1 MDSVLWSKLF
11 EISTKISNNNWKL
24 IYRGTRDGFGAKDFH
39 RECDGVAKTV
49 TIIKTTN
56 GNIFGGYTDLP
67 WSSPTKI
74 TDYIDNNAFI
84 FSLVNEKNQPFISMP
99 KNKEGSISC
108 VSHCGPAFGK
118 KSLNRDLYIYS
129 DSNINTESYSL
140 LGNSFELTG
149 ISRDDEFILA
159 GSEHF
164 KTVEI
169 EVYRIK

>member
-1 MDSVLWSKLF
+1 LDSALWSKLF
-11 EISTKISNNNWKL
+11 EISTKISNNNWNL

-49 TIIKTTN
+49 TIVKTTN
-56 GNIFGGYTDLP
+56 GNIFGGYTDLS

-84 FSLVNEKNQPFISMP
+84 FSLVNEKNQPFIAMP
-99 KNKEGSISC
+99 KNNQGSIRCYSD
-108 VSHCGPAFGK
+108 CGPIFGNK
-118 KSLNRDLYIYS
+118 QLNRDICIAS
-129 DSNINTESYSL
+129 DSNMNTKSYSK
-140 LGNSFELTG
+140 LGGSFERTG

-164 KTVEI
+164 KSVEI
-169 EVYRIK
+169 EVYRLN